1 MSYNLLLDTNFT
13 HIDKH
18 WKLTNCEYKD
28 GYLIGNS
35 TTYSIEQEIVLPDP
49 TKLYFSIEYI
59 CFDSNVQSLYCGIFN
74 ENGILEA
81 TKKKVNIRKRK
92 KLAVVD
98 QSLTEKVKVMF
109 IIEAKTPNTRIYI
122 DSPLLIDLKYQG
134 KDNWPKWM
142 LKKALDYRYGY
153 DYTNIYPYSEI
164 NLNNEDF
171 KSVYTE
177 TEQGKIGILAKV
189 IEKDWFK
196 INCNLI
202 QNHIYL
208 IKLDYEQIN
217 SYGDMYLSYGEVI
230 SEFLD
235 EEQLYVVFKA
245 NDKDEIKLHVEN
257 KEELPYLINLK
268 HIMILD
274 ITNLKIDEDDIPHL
288 PFI

>member
-98 QSLTEKVKVMF
+98 QSLTEKVKAMF

-153 DYTNIYPYSEI
+153 EYTNVYPYSEI
-164 NLNNEDF
+164 TLNNEDF

-196 INCNLI
+196 INCKLI

-235 EEQLYVVFKA
+235 EEQLYVIFKA